1 MGIRTHLLVTV
12 LFGAILGGFCAPTTG
27 AQTHAG
33 SEGIEQI
40 AVLPFEQKG
49 LSPEETVALTK
60 YCTEL
65 LQSAGRFEVMPYDEM
80 LRLLVEADFNLE
92 TCTYS
97 YCLADAGK
105 VLGVQR
111 VMHGSVTRRGK
122 LYTLRLRFINVRNAE
137 ILSDRKSEYSGEF
150 ERLLSD
156 VLPAEAQAA
165 SDYSV
170 ESAAPWYVPA
180 AAIAVTVGIIYWI
193 YRSFNKTAES
203 ESTDGGP
210 SLPQ

>member
-1 MGIRTHLLVTV
+1 MRLPLHVPLVTFV
-12 LFGAILGGFCAPTTG
+12 IAIHGGPWAPYG
-27 AQTHAG
+27 WAQTVSVPGGA
-33 SEGIEQI
+33 EQI

-49 LSPEETVALTK
+49 LSPEETAAVTLRCADV
-60 YCTEL
+60 
-65 LQSAGRFEVMPYDEM
+65 LQSSGRFALMPYDEM
-80 LRLLVEADFNLE
+80 LRLLADAQINLE

-105 VLGVQR
+105 VLGVQK

-122 LYTLRLRFINVRNAE
+122 WYTLRLRLIEVRNAE

-150 ERLLSD
+150 DQLLSA
-156 VLPAEAQAA
+156 VLPGETQAA
-165 SDYSV
+165 SEYSGP
-170 ESAAPWYVPA
+170 SAAPWYVPA
-180 AAIAVTVGIIYWI
+180 AAIAVTAGIIYWI
-193 YRSFNKTAES
+193 YRSFNKTGGS